1 MGLDPKNGRDR
12 GEAQSLSEMWK
23 PFPPRIDLRED
34 KRGADIVG
42 TNLNRISAISAWK
55 ENERR
60 LKDDLNDRLRTS
72 SATSVPFSSRRTEIV
87 GGTEKVK
94 VYILSDLISSS
105 VSIYL

>member
-1 MGLDPKNGRDR
+1 MDQPEQDKCL
-12 GEAQSLSEMWK
+12 E
-23 PFPPRIDLRED
+23 REI
-34 KRGADIVG
+34 G
-42 TNLNRISAISAWK
+42 

>member
-1 MGLDPKNGRDR
+1 MDQPEQDKCL
-12 GEAQSLSEMWK
+12 E
-23 PFPPRIDLRED
+23 RE
-34 KRGADIVG
+34 VG
-42 TNLNRISAISAWK
+42 

-87 GGTEKVK
+87 GGTENVE